1 MNHGQSEINSAMPT
15 FSRTQSYNVRIG
27 DSLLPALR
35 NGPTDIS
42 PFLDYRRASDDELL
56 AAARSSDERAFA
68 ELSGRYRK
76 SIHNTASRIVRHR
89 EDAEDVVQDTLFKAF
104 IHLKYFRGTCR
115 FSSWLTRIAI
125 NSALM
130 LLRKRR
136 SRSEVFCDQRGNGER
151 SCEISDFPDPS
162 PNPERIY
169 EKRQALDILSRAVT
183 RLPPAYRSVL
193 TQFYDHEESMQGIAD
208 TVGIT
213 VAATKSRLR
222 RARLTI
228 RSTLE
233 KSDLRKERKVLN
245 GRCATFEGG

>member
-1 MNHGQSEINSAMPT
+1 MTMCAIQFGAIMTKRDFVDSS
-15 FSRTQSYNVRIG
+15 
-27 DSLLPALR
+27 DSLLSDLM
-35 NGPTDIS
+35 NGLNDSS
-42 PFLDYRRASDDELL
+42 PFLDYREASDERLL

-76 SIHNTASRIVRHR
+76 SIHITVSRIVRHR

-136 SRSEVFCDQRGNGER
+136 SGSEVFCDQRGNEDR
-151 SCEISDFPDPS
+151 SCEIADFPDPS
-162 PNPERIY
+162 PSPERIY
-169 EKRQALDILSRAVT
+169 EKRQALDILSRAIT

-193 TQFYDHEESMQGIAD
+193 TPFYDHEESIQRIAD

-213 VAATKSRLR
+213 VSATKSRLR

-228 RSTLE
+228 RSTLQ
-233 KSDLRKERKVLN
+233 KSQLSGKRSY
-245 GRCATFEGG
+245 

>member
-1 MNHGQSEINSAMPT
+1 MTRRDH
-15 FSRTQSYNVRIG
+15 VRIA
-27 DSLLPALR
+27 DSLLPDQT

-42 PFLDYRRASDDELL
+42 PLLDYREASDEALL
-56 AAARSSDERAFA
+56 AAARSSDECAFA
-68 ELSGRYRK
+68 ELSDRYRK
-76 SIHNTASRIVRHR
+76 SIHHTASRIVRDH
-89 EDAEDVVQDTLFKAF
+89 EDAEDVVQDTLFKAY
-104 IHLKYFRGTCR
+104 IHLKTFRGTSR
-115 FSSWLTRIAI
+115 FSTWLTRIAV

-136 SRSEVFCDQRGNGER
+136 ARPEVSCDQRGNENR
-151 SCEISDFPDPS
+151 TWEIWEFPDPS
-162 PNPERIY
+162 PNPEQTY
-169 EKRQALDILSRAVT
+169 EKRQALDILSRAIT

-193 TQFYDHEESMQGIAD
+193 TQFHDHEQSMQRIAD

-233 KSDLRKERKVLN
+233 KSDLSRRTRGIERPVRSSGCQVRPL
-245 GRCATFEGG
+245 